1 MFLKKINKLIYVVF
15 TFLLLNNPLLA
26 GLYDAL
32 CDEENC
38 KISVTAQGIEGPSG
52 IIPSTRI
59 VQWFKGGGTELN
71 KTKAALG
78 AGGGGVGGAVIGGIA
93 TCWTVVGCVPGI
105 IAGGSAGGISGSSLG
120 ESSDYYF
127 TVIGYNKSGKKIMHS
142 FNFVNSRPVAK
153 MTQELT
159 IISGLAEG
167 NLRTFE
173 EIKSLESS
181 NKSESNYVIKSEKK
195 SQLENLPQE
204 IYSLEN

>member
-1 MFLKKINKLIYVVF
+1 MVLKKVNKLISF
-15 TFLLLNNPLLA
+15 TIIFFVLNNPICA
-26 GLYDAL
+26 GLYDAI
-32 CDEENC
+32 CDDKNC
-38 KISVTAQGIEGPSG
+38 KINVTAEGIDGPNG

-78 AGGGGVGGAVIGGIA
+78 AGGGGIGGAVIGGIA

-105 IAGGSAGGISGSSLG
+105 IAGGSAGGIGGISLG

-142 FNFVNSRPVAK
+142 FNFINSRPVSK
-153 MTQELT
+153 MTQELA
-159 IISGLAEG
+159 IISVLAQGE
-167 NLRTFE
+167 LRTFD
-173 EIKSLESS
+173 EIKSLENS
-181 NKSESNYVIKSEKK
+181 NKNKSKYLIKAEKNT
-195 SQLENLPQE
+195 QLENLPQE

>member
-1 MFLKKINKLIYVVF
+1 MFSKKITKLIYFVTIF
-15 TFLLLNNPLLA
+15 FSLNKPLIA
-26 GLYDAL
+26 GYYDAL
-32 CDEENC
+32 CDDENC
-38 KISVTAQGIEGPSG
+38 KINVTAQGIEGPSG
-52 IIPSTRI
+52 TIPSTRI

-105 IAGGSAGGISGSSLG
+105 VAGGSAGGISGSSLG

-127 TVIGYNKSGKKIMHS
+127 TIIGYDKSGKKIMHS

-159 IISGLAEG
+159 IVSGLTEG
-167 NLRTFE
+167 KLRTYE
-173 EIKSLESS
+173 QIKKLE
-181 NKSESNYVIKSEKK
+181 NKNQNTTDYIIKSENN

-204 IYSLEN
+204 INPIKN

>member
-1 MFLKKINKLIYVVF
+1 MLSKKIIKLIYFVIIF
-15 TFLLLNNPLLA
+15 FSLNNPLMA

-38 KISVTAQGIEGPSG
+38 KINVTAKGIEGPSG
-52 IIPSTRI
+52 TIPSTRI

-93 TCWTVVGCVPGI
+93 TCWTIVGCVPGI
-105 IAGGSAGGISGSSLG
+105 IAGGSVGGISGSSLG

-127 TVIGYNKSGKKIMHS
+127 TIIGYDKSGKKIMHS

-159 IISGLAEG
+159 IISGLTEG
-167 NLRTFE
+167 KLRTYE
-173 EIKSLESS
+173 QIKKLENRNQKTTDSI
-181 NKSESNYVIKSEKK
+181 IKSENN

-204 IYSLEN
+204 INPIKN

>member
-1 MFLKKINKLIYVVF
+1 MFFQKINRLIYLVIIF
-15 TFLLLNNPLLA
+15 FSLNNSVIA
-26 GLYDAL
+26 GSYNAL
-32 CDEENC
+32 CDQENC
-38 KISVTAQGIEGPSG
+38 KINVTAAGIEGPSG
-52 IIPSTRI
+52 TIPSTRI
-59 VQWFKGGGTELN
+59 VQWFKGGGTKLN

-127 TVIGYNKSGKKIMHS
+127 TIIGYNKSGTKIMHS

-159 IISGLAEG
+159 IVSGLDEG
-167 NLRTFE
+167 KLRTYEQIKKLENNNQNTIDYF
-173 EIKSLESS
+173 IKSD
-181 NKSESNYVIKSEKK
+181 NN

-204 IYSLEN
+204 IYPIKN

>member
-1 MFLKKINKLIYVVF
+1 MFFNKSKKLIYVVMIF
-15 TFLLLNNPLLA
+15 FLINDPLLA
-26 GLYDAL
+26 GVYDAF
-32 CDEENC
+32 CDKKNC
-38 KISVTAQGIEGPSG
+38 KINVTPQGIEGPSG

-59 VQWFKGGGTELN
+59 VQWFKGGGTKLN

-105 IAGGSAGGISGSSLG
+105 IVGGSAGGISGSSLG
-120 ESSDYYF
+120 ERSNYYF

-142 FNFVNSRPVAK
+142 FNFINSRPVAK

-159 IISGLAEG
+159 IISGLTQG
-167 NLRTFE
+167 KLRTFE
-173 EIKSLESS
+173 QIKSLENS
-181 NKSESNYVIKSEKK
+181 NKNESNSVVKSEKI
-195 SQLENLPQE
+195 SELEILPQE

>member
-1 MFLKKINKLIYVVF
+1 MFFKKINKLIYLVIIF
-15 TFLLLNNPLLA
+15 FSLNNNVIA
-26 GLYDAL
+26 GLYYAL
-32 CDEENC
+32 CDQQNC
-38 KISVTAQGIEGPSG
+38 KINITAQGIEGPSG
-52 IIPSTRI
+52 TIPSTRI

-120 ESSDYYF
+120 EISDYYF
-127 TVIGYNKSGKKIMHS
+127 TIIGYNKSGKKIMHS

-159 IISGLAEG
+159 IISGLTEG
-167 NLRTFE
+167 KLRTYE
-173 EIKSLESS
+173 QIKKLE
-181 NKSESNYVIKSEKK
+181 NRNQNTTDYIIKSENN

-204 IYSLEN
+204 INPIKN